1 MLIFFLVKYIYTNRM
16 SISYI
21 FVIFINIS
29 LKQLENLG
37 NLLSWTYNANTVGN
51 FTTQMQEL
59 SVAQQI
65 AILNS
70 KNLDAAQRQALA
82 SALGLTIAEDGQTI
96 STASL
101 SASEGAATLATGGLG
116 TAFKGLGAS
125 IAASTM
131 EMYTFLTTTPIGW
144 AILAAT
150 AVAGVAIA
158 YSAFTVSLEEQKEK
172 LKEAKEDYTEV
183 TKELSQMVSQIQD
196 VEKNIKELEAI
207 PNLTWVQQEELD
219 RLREVTKE
227 LELQKDLKQKE
238 QINASQNLY
247 NENLKTYEKEFTNS
261 AGTTSIDDL
270 TTGLS
275 KGQYALGQ
283 LNPKHS
289 IVDLIASLQYLEEK
303 KEALTDPD
311 EIDEFEETIK
321 DYTNL
326 LEENGASYLS
336 SLSAYKQNILE
347 ISGIRAL
354 TENEQA
360 FYDSLET
367 MQKAIYEF
375 YSPATWNNLEL
386 DSIFKTEGIEKS
398 REEIYEMFKAGTLTE
413 EALKNCPVLM
423 QKIKDADFLGTSAS
437 NTQAFC
443 DEINAAAEQI
453 DDFVYAAKSGAKSY
467 EELLKSAEAGSDA
480 FSAVKK
486 AVSSVNDAF
495 SEQAENGSV
504 SVDTMLSL
512 VSEGYAT
519 ALSFDTVTGA
529 CTLNRD
535 AMMELVQTKI
545 QNQIEDLKILNTN
558 IKAKLLEDGI
568 SASTSAQGFYDL
580 IEAKEAYA
588 SNDVITS
595 MKNYNDATAR
605 IKALENGL
613 KNINKIGSGSYSTS
627 AKASSSAAKKA
638 ESDWKKFLDEELNL
652 ARAEFD
658 AGLTDFNTYLS
669 KRKDILD
676 KYLAET
682 KISYDDYWDYI
693 KKGYEEQKKYYDNVL
708 SAVTNRLD
716 QEIDS
721 NQAIIDGIEKEND
734 VLEEQKDH
742 YDNIISAVLDTIG
755 AKNEEIQSSIDVL
768 EKENDEI
775 SKQVDEYDSV
785 ISAVQKVYEAKQE
798 ELGAEQDAIQER
810 IDALREENDEQ
821 KRATELQKARYELE
835 RSMNQ
840 RSRMVYNG
848 DQFVYMADS
857 QTVRDN
863 REKLENLELENTIAS
878 MEKEKEALQ
887 QLIDELDRYKNM
899 WAEIADSYQKAKDA
913 DIAGNILGENYEE
926 EILQNRIEDIE
937 AFRDRYME
945 AQANIDDNNGMIT
958 SYEEKLAYY
967 DSLKEK
973 WSQLSTLHEENIN
986 KQLANELFGSGWE
999 SLILED
1005 RLSGF
1010 DEFKNSYLDIQN
1022 RLDDNTGLIE
1032 SYNEKISYYQKL
1044 KNEWGAVADVYEDS
1058 VRAQHAAMM
1067 WGQNWEAD
1075 ILSGRI
1081 TNLNQFKNDYAE
1093 IQKTLAQIDIDRY
1106 NTQVKAAKN
1115 AEKQTYTSDASINS
1129 GADITG
1135 NYSGVISGGKDDSF
1149 EDIIHYRIVD
1159 SKTGKMYID
1168 GIESRQTADQ
1178 WIGKQEESGRYTGS
1192 IIGRMKVEKY
1202 ARGGVVRDTASDLD
1216 DWIAQVCREDRIVA
1230 VSANERVLTEDQN
1243 RGFEKLVAMIPSL
1256 MADRYLPG
1264 RTPGFDIR
1272 ELNQIQNTRPVSF
1285 STGDIILNN
1294 VQNVDGLAKAI
1305 ELSFPHAMMRRMQ
1318 QR

>member
-1 MLIFFLVKYIYTNRM
+1 MIFKYNEDSNTLTGLITWIKSINNLNLDDLIPQFEDFRQRMLDTGLSAQEVSEEYNKELNPAVLNYCSTAKASELTQTEFVNSLRKTTLAAKVQSAALKGLADAGNMIAFALITKAIELTVKAVDNWIHRVEKANEAMDTAVDEYESAQSELEKINDELDEQNKRM
-16 SISYI
+16 D
-21 FVIFINIS
+21 
-29 LKQLENLG
+29 E
-37 NLLSWTYNANTVGN
+37 LLSKGGKLTY
-51 FTTQMQEL
+51 
-59 SVAQQI
+59 
-65 AILNS
+65 
-70 KNLDAAQRQALA
+70 
-82 SALGLTIAEDGQTI
+82 AE
-96 STASL
+96 
-101 SASEGAATLATGGLG
+101 EG
-116 TAFKGLGAS
+116 
-125 IAASTM
+125 
-131 EMYTFLTTTPIGW
+131 E
-144 AILAAT
+144 
-150 AVAGVAIA
+150 
-158 YSAFTVSLEEQKEK
+158 
-172 LKEAKEDYTEV
+172 LKELQEI
-183 TKELSQMVSQIQD
+183 TKELLIQKD
-196 VEKNIKELEAI
+196 IEEKQAEKASKEVARKTVDAYGTQYGKYDLTKDDLLEKLNPVEQNFPFPEDKNDITGNIAAYIRATELLTDAREKYNEAVEKGEDTELLVDDVQFYVDMSSDYEELI
-207 PNLTWVQQEELD
+207 NNNLSDLLDKKSTIQEEYAKAIE
-219 RLREVTKE
+219 RKE
-227 LELQKDLKQKE
+227 NGIFSLTSDEKE
-238 QINASQNLY
+238 TI
-247 NENLKTYEKEFTNS
+247 KTYEEIANAIRLIYEYTSQSDWNNMEIENIFNMKGVEKTKDELIEMAKEGELTP
-261 AGTTSIDDL
+261 GTIS
-270 TTGLS
+270 
-275 KGQYALGQ
+275 Q
-283 LNPKHS
+283 
-289 IVDLIASLQYLEEK
+289 
-303 KEALTDPD
+303 
-311 EIDEFEETIK
+311 
-321 DYTNL
+321 YTNL
-326 LEENGASYLS
+326 NNAI
-336 SLSAYKQNILE
+336 K
-347 ISGIRAL
+347 
-354 TENEQA
+354 
-360 FYDSLET
+360 DS
-367 MQKAIYEF
+367 
-375 YSPATWNNLEL
+375 
-386 DSIFKTEGIEKS
+386 
-398 REEIYEMFKAGTLTE
+398 TLF
-413 EALKNCPVLM
+413 LKNGQTL
-423 QKIKDADFLGTSAS
+423 S
-437 NTQAFC
+437 QAFC
-443 DEINAAAEQI
+443 DEINAAAEQT

-480 FSAVKK
+480 FSAVQK

-693 KKGYEEQKKYYDNVL
+693 KKGYEEQKKYYDSVL

-734 VLEEQKDH
+734 ALEEQKDH
-742 YDNIISAVLDTIG
+742 YDNVISAVLDTID
-755 AKNEEIQSSIDVL
+755 AKNKEIQSSIDAL

-863 REKLENLELENTIAS
+863 REKLEDLELENTIAS

-899 WAEIADSYQKAKDA
+899 WAEIADSYQEAKDA
-913 DIAGNILGENYEE
+913 DIASNILGENYEE
-926 EILQNRIEDIE
+926 EVLQNRIEDIE

-958 SYEEKLAYY
+958 SYEEKLEYY

-1022 RLDDNTGLIE
+1022 SLDDNTGLIE